1 MLITSN
7 IIRSATRGSKDRL
20 KCLSVCREN
29 EKYLSTLSD
38 INCDIYI
45 LLADGLSEWKPTIS
59 KMPQNVFALR
69 KAVEHSELV
78 GFDFIMCH
86 GRLHEFDFAHSL
98 SNALHLPLVTVD
110 HVSERVKQKLPFNAS
125 AEAEINHILPRVGDI
140 NISNSNEIK
149 DSWNSSTHGISITI
163 PPYVTTANVENEK
176 QHKIIIDNNLPSQFS
191 GQLEAL
197 ADEFGCAVRFGE
209 QAEADISEF
218 EFYIN
223 TWNNIDNKTLEA
235 MACGCITLSPRSPE
249 TETVIIEGENGLL
262 FEDMDD
268 LKRIIK
274 ECLEDKH
281 QHISANARQFIID
294 NYSNKEEFDK
304 KWNQVLSF
312 VSNSFFTR
320 K

>member
-1 MLITSN
+1 MLITPN

-29 EKYLSTLSD
+29 EKYLATLSD

-45 LLADGLSEWKPTIS
+45 LLADGLSGWKPTIS
-59 KMPQNVFALR
+59 KMPQNVFALSN
-69 KAVEHSELV
+69 AVEHSGLV

-86 GRLHEFDFAHSL
+86 GRLHEFDFVYSL

-110 HVSERVKQKLPFNAS
+110 HVSENVKQKLPFSAS
-125 AEAEINHILPRVGDI
+125 AKVEIDHVLPRVGDI

-149 DSWNSSTHGISITI
+149 DSWKTSTYGISITI
-163 PPYVTTANVENEK
+163 PPYVSAKNIDNEK
-176 QHKIIIDNNLPSQFS
+176 QHKVIIDNNLPANFT
-191 GQLEAL
+191 GQVEAL
-197 ADEFGCAVRFGE
+197 SNEFDCAVRFGE
-209 QAEADISEF
+209 GAEEDISKF
-218 EFYIN
+218 KFYVN

-235 MACGCITLSPRSPE
+235 MACGCVTMSPRSPE
-249 TETVIIEGENGLL
+249 TEIVITDGENGLL
-262 FEDMDD
+262 FEDIDD
-268 LKRIIK
+268 LRRIIK

-281 QHISANARQFIID
+281 QHISSNARQFILD
-294 NYSNKEEFDK
+294 NHSNKEEFDK

-312 VSNSFFTR
+312 ISNSFFTR